1 MSLRNRFFKISE
13 SEAKCDEILE
23 KLKELEANMLRVE
36 SKIIEGKRQGRN
48 VSEYEQI
55 YSQYVVIREG
65 LKSQLNY
72 WVQILKSEQG

>member
-1 MSLRNRFFKISE
+1 MSFRNRFFKISE
-13 SEAKCDEILE
+13 SEAKCDEILD
-23 KLKELEANMLRVE
+23 KLKELEENMLRVE
-36 SKIIEGKRQGRN
+36 VKIIEGKRQGRN

-72 WVQILKSEQG
+72 WVQILKTEQ